1 MHGIHFQLFY
11 EESEKN
17 FTVFLPYATD
27 ASHHAENCQKWN
39 GQMRFFVLK

>member
-17 FTVFLPYATD
+17 FTVFLPYAPDPSRPCRKLPKMEWAD
-27 ASHHAENCQKWN
+27 A
-39 GQMRFFVLK
+39 FFVLK